1 MNKVPAAFVSL
12 IAVIILVALGWFVL
26 AGDVADEYRLPVIAV
41 FAIASMFAVI
51 AFIAAVYQSAN
62 LAATT
67 QALGLPEGSVR
78 ALIALSLIVI
88 FAVITLFM
96 LARLTAPQQVCK
108 ELMAALSLD
117 STKSPENQAN
127 QTTAPGSQSTKTTG
141 GGTTG
146 GGTTGGGTTGGGT
159 TGGGTTGGGTTG
171 GGTTGGGTTGGGT
184 TGGGTTGGGTTGGGT
199 TGGGTTGGSSN
210 GGSAS
215 SSPAAQALDI
225 IKARQAAAQDLAKQ
239 LLTMLGT
246 LLAAVSSFYFGS
258 SAASS
263 ANDPKKLA
271 DAAKTI
277 STINK
282 P

>member
-1 MNKVPAAFVSL
+1 MGKIPAAFVAL
-12 IAVIILVALGWFVL
+12 IAVIVLIALGWFVL
-26 AGDVADEYRLPVIAV
+26 GRDVADEYRLPVIAV
-41 FAIASMFAVI
+41 FAIAAMFAVI
-51 AFIAAVYQSAN
+51 SFIAAVYQSAN
-62 LAATT
+62 LSTAT

-96 LARLTAPQQVCK
+96 LARLTAPQQICK

-117 STKSPENQAN
+117 TQKSVENQPK
-127 QTTAPGSQSTKTTG
+127 TPSGGSPAGASSS

-146 GGTTGGGTTGGGT
+146 GATPAGGTTGGATGGTGGTGGGGTGGGATGETGGAGTTGGGNAGGGP
-159 TGGGTTGGGTTG
+159 GSGSGT
-171 GGTTGGGTTGGGT
+171 
-184 TGGGTTGGGTTGGGT
+184 
-199 TGGGTTGGSSN
+199 
-210 GGSAS
+210 AP
-215 SSPAAQALDI
+215 SPASQALDI
-225 IKARQAAAQDLAKQ
+225 IRTRQAAAQDLAKQ

-263 ANDPKKLA
+263 ANDPQKLA
-271 DAAKTI
+271 DAAKTL